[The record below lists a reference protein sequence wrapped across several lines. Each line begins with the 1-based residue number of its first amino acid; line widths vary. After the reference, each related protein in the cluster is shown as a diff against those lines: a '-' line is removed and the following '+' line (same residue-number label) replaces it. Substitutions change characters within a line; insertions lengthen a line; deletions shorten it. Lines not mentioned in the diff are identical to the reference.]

1 MPPTREILPL
11 LAKQRIPTDVSIV
24 AVTSTFEKQD
34 GVRED
39 AMSSGFPQESE
50 SANSSVGTARYRD
63 RAWSLLHRRAH
74 RSRSSARTRSSSRSN
89 RIPRSALRTEFI
101 LTGHDLKLIGICWR
115 FDARL
120 RRVPLRRTL
129 RVPSAIDR

>member
-34 GVRED
+34 RVRED

-50 SANSSVGTARYRD
+50 SANSSVGTLPGQGLVA
-63 RAWSLLHRRAH
+63 LT
-74 RSRSSARTRSSSRSN
+74 SAGASFPIISED
-89 RIPRSALRTEFI
+89 PK
-101 LTGHDLKLIGICWR
+101 LK
-115 FDARL
+115 
-120 RRVPLRRTL
+120 PLE
-129 RVPSAIDR
+129 